1 MIGFYTCQSYI
12 WRQLLMLNTTQ
23 IKQMQAGTKNKIEIN
38 STTNVKKLFPCVRD
52 QKQLC
57 NRVFNVSM
65 SAQK

>member
-1 MIGFYTCQSYI
+1 MIGFLHLPVIHMASGPHVKYYSNKANAS
-12 WRQLLMLNTTQ
+12 R
-23 IKQMQAGTKNKIEIN
+23 KKNKNKIN

>member
-1 MIGFYTCQSYI
+1 MVSTPHVKHYTSKTNAI
-12 WRQLLMLNTTQ
+12 M
-23 IKQMQAGTKNKIEIN
+23 KKNKIEIY
-38 STTNVKKLFPCVRD
+38 STTVVKKRFPCVRD

>member
-1 MIGFYTCQSYI
+1 MASAPHVKYYTNKVNAS
-12 WRQLLMLNTTQ
+12 R
-23 IKQMQAGTKNKIEIN
+23 KKNKIEIN

>member
-1 MIGFYTCQSYI
+1 MASAPHVKYYTNKANAS
-12 WRQLLMLNTTQ
+12 R
-23 IKQMQAGTKNKIEIN
+23 KKNKIEIN

>member
-1 MIGFYTCQSYI
+1 MASAPHVKYYTNKA
-12 WRQLLMLNTTQ
+12 NTSRN
-23 IKQMQAGTKNKIEIN
+23 KNKIKIN
-38 STTNVKKLFPCVRD
+38 STTNIKKLFCCVRD

>member
-1 MIGFYTCQSYI
+1 MVSTPHVKYHTNKTNAI
-12 WRQLLMLNTTQ
+12 MNE
-23 IKQMQAGTKNKIEIN
+23 KKNKIEIY
-38 STTNVKKLFPCVRD
+38 STTVVKKRFPCVRD